1 MGVIH
6 LSEYFNIMYKDI
18 PQESLSNII
27 IGGSLAFL
35 LLAGFVVFFFII
47 YIRRK
52 YHHIQEKQRMQ
63 SSFKEEL
70 LRTRLEIQ
78 EQTLQTIS
86 EEIHD
91 NIGQALSLAKL
102 KLNTLDY
109 LDQDKLRSKTTD
121 AKELVSKAI
130 QDLRDLSRSLN
141 TDAIASQGLVSA
153 LEQELEMY
161 RRTDF
166 KAELLAD
173 GPVPRLEP
181 QKELIIF
188 RIIQESLNN
197 ISKHADAGQIR
208 VIIKAGK
215 ENLEIRVEDNG
226 KGFDPGLVQRR
237 TENTKSLGLRN
248 MANRAAM
255 IGADFRLCSEPGKGT
270 IVILTLP
277 LNKN

>member
-1 MGVIH
+1 MSEGQREIFYLVIAVTA
-6 LSEYFNIMYKDI
+6 LV
-18 PQESLSNII
+18 
-27 IGGSLAFL
+27 L
-35 LLAGFVVFFFII
+35 LLTAFMLLTVII
-47 YIRRK
+47 YNKRK
-52 YHHIQEKQRMQ
+52 RKILLEKELLKKTYEQ
-63 SSFKEEL
+63 EL
-70 LRTRLEIQ
+70 LRTKLEIQ

-102 KLNTLDY
+102 NLNTLDY
-109 LDQDKLRSKTTD
+109 LDPDKLKHKTTD

-141 TDAIASQGLVSA
+141 TDAIASQGLLSA

-166 KAELLAD
+166 KTELLTD